1 MWRRTE
7 LRFREILA
15 PLMPATR
22 ILDPDFFTPED
33 AAEGVCCG
41 RVFVAEGKKKKGK
54 NKKVICLCRVVLKY
68 FPK

>member
-41 RVFVAEGKKKKGK
+41 GCLLRRGKKRRGK
-54 NKKVICLCRVVLKY
+54 TKRLFAY
-68 FPK
+68 AEWF